1 MRGGK
6 SMAFDY
12 FYGRG
17 TEQFAF
23 YQIPKVLITDDRFAE
38 ISLEAKF
45 LYSLMLDRAALS
57 AKNGWLDA
65 EGRVYIYYT
74 LEQVMAD
81 LRCANQKATKLM
93 KELEVKIGLIE
104 RRKQGQGKP
113 ARIYVKDF
121 MSGLHGCGNDRDLP
135 EAHENHESGVMRIT
149 GQDSRKS
156 CTNNT
161 DNNKTDISETNLIH
175 PFKVVEDDDMRK
187 TVESIRTYGVMSPVI
202 VRPDSEGTCEMISGH
217 RRRYASIL
225 AGKSEV
231 PAIVREMD
239 DDTATILMVDCNLQR
254 EHILPSEKAKA
265 YKMKIDAIRH
275 QGKRTDLTSCRAGT
289 KYRADEEIARQTG
302 ESART
307 VQRFIRLN
315 HLIPEL
321 LTLVDERKMAFNPAV
336 EISYMKPEEQQI
348 VYEAMNLAQTTPS
361 ISQALR
367 LKKSSQDGTC
377 TEELMKSIMDEEKKN
392 PLNRIV
398 FDRMVLQKYFPQ
410 NISAREMEVQILQLL
425 EDWRGK
431 KNGMPEEA

>member
-1 MRGGK
+1 MSR
-6 SMAFDY
+6 S
-12 FYGRG
+12 R
-17 TEQFAF
+17 TN
-23 YQIPKVLITDDRFAE
+23 
-38 ISLEAKF
+38 ISLKGYEDIF
-45 LYSLMLDRAALS
+45 TTEMDRRETGEHVVMIPVDQIHEF
-57 AKNGWLDA
+57 KN
-65 EGRVYIYYT
+65 
-74 LEQVMAD
+74 
-81 LRCANQKATKLM
+81 
-93 KELEVKIGLIE
+93 
-104 RRKQGQGKP
+104 
-113 ARIYVKDF
+113 
-121 MSGLHGCGNDRDLP
+121 
-135 EAHENHESGVMRIT
+135 
-149 GQDSRKS
+149 
-156 CTNNT
+156 
-161 DNNKTDISETNLIH
+161 H

-202 VRPDSEGTCEMISGH
+202 VRPDGEGTYEMISGH

-289 KYRADEEIARQTG
+289 KSKADGQAESTSCRAGTKYRADEEIARQTG

-321 LTLVDERKMAFNPAV
+321 LALVDERKMAFNPAV

-425 EDWRGK
+425 EDWRGT